1 MIPRITSALGILLIL
16 GLCYI
21 ISSNRRSILWPQVF
35 WGIFLQFIFGM
46 LVLKTYPERVFE
58 IAQNVF
64 EGLNWYASTGARF
77 LFGALTSNADFTILS
92 MGAVIIFVS
101 SIMGALNYLRIL
113 PAAMYILARVM
124 QKTMRTSGAETMAAA
139 MFVMM
144 GVEVVTG
151 LKNVL
156 GRLTKSELFTVMT
169 CFMSTIAGSVMAV
182 YVGVFG
188 AKAGHILAASIM
200 NAPAG
205 LVISKMLLPETSSP
219 ETRGV
224 WSWRNIESKDHS
236 LVESAANGAIDGLK
250 LTATIAAVL
259 LAFVSGINMINGGL
273 GYLGTS
279 FENLG
284 AYLFAPVAFLIGTP
298 WADCAKAGELLAL
311 KTFFNEWIAYS
322 RLKILVSE
330 GAISPRGTMI
340 LTYALCSFANFG
352 SVAILIGGLTAL
364 APERRAE
371 IAGLGL
377 KALLAGLL
385 AGFMTAAMAGILLQ
399 S

>member
-1 MIPRITSALGILLIL
+1 MIPRITSALGIMLIL
-16 GLCYI
+16 GCCYI
-21 ISSNRRSILWPQVF
+21 ISSNRRAIVWPQIF
-35 WGIFLQFIFGM
+35 WGIFLQFMFGI
-46 LVLKTYPERVFE
+46 LILKTYPDIVFQF
-58 IAQNVF
+58 AQSVF
-64 EGLNWYASTGARF
+64 EGLNWYASTGAKF
-77 LFGALTSNADFTILS
+77 LFGALTSNTDFTILS

-101 SIMGALNYLRIL
+101 SIMGMLNYLRIL
-113 PAAMYILARVM
+113 PATMYILARVM

-144 GVEVVTG
+144 GVEVVTA

-205 LVISKMLLPETSSP
+205 LVISKMLLPETSVP
-219 ETRGV
+219 ETQGA
-224 WSWRNIESKDHS
+224 WSWRNITSGDHS

-259 LAFVSGINMINGGL
+259 LAFVSIINMINGGL

-284 AYLFAPVAFLIGTP
+284 GYLFAPVAFLLGTP
-298 WADCAKAGELLAL
+298 WEDCAKAGELLAL

-322 RLKILVSE
+322 RLKIMVSE

-352 SVAILIGGLTAL
+352 SLAILIGGLSAL
-364 APERRAE
+364 APERRSE

-377 KALLAGLL
+377 KSLLAGLL
-385 AGFMTAAMAGILLQ
+385 AGFMTAAMAGLLLQ

>member
-1 MIPRITSALGILLIL
+1 MIPRITSALGIMLIL
-16 GLCYI
+16 GFCYV
-21 ISSNRRSILWPQVF
+21 ISSNRRVIVWPQIF
-35 WGIFLQFIFGM
+35 WGIFLQFMFGI
-46 LVLKTYPERVFE
+46 LILKTYPDIVFQF
-58 IAQNVF
+58 AQSVF
-64 EGLNWYASTGARF
+64 EGLNWYASTGAKF
-77 LFGALTSNADFTILS
+77 LFGALTGNVDFTILS

-101 SIMGALNYLRIL
+101 SIMGMLNYLRIL
-113 PAAMYILARVM
+113 PATMYILARVM

-144 GVEVVTG
+144 GVEVVTA

-188 AKAGHILAASIM
+188 AKAGHIFAASVM

-205 LVISKMLLPETSSP
+205 LVISKMLLPETSAP
-219 ETRGV
+219 ETQGV
-224 WSWRNIESKDHS
+224 WSWRNITSGDHS

-259 LAFVSGINMINGGL
+259 LAFVSFINMINGGL

-284 AYLFAPVAFLIGTP
+284 GYLFAPVAFLLGTP
-298 WADCAKAGELLAL
+298 WEDCAKAGELLAL

-322 RLKILVSE
+322 HLKIMVSE
-330 GAISPRGTMI
+330 GSISPRGTMI
-340 LTYALCSFANFG
+340 MTYALCSFANFG
-352 SVAILIGGLTAL
+352 SLAILIGGLSAL
-364 APERRAE
+364 APERRSE

-377 KALLAGLL
+377 KSLLAGLL
-385 AGFMTAAMAGILLQ
+385 AGFMTAAMAGFLLQ

>member
-1 MIPRITSALGILLIL
+1 MTSLVGIILIV
-16 GLCYI
+16 GVCFVF
-21 ISSNRRSILWPQVF
+21 SSNRRAIVWPQVF
-35 WGIFLQFIFGM
+35 WGIFLQFIFGI
-46 LVLKTYPERVFE
+46 LILKTYPERVFA
-58 IAQNVF
+58 IAQYVF
-64 EGLNWYASTGARF
+64 EGLNYCASTGSRF
-77 LFGALTSNADFTILS
+77 LFGALAGNVDFTILS

-101 SIMGALNYLRIL
+101 SIMGMLNYLRVL
-113 PAAMYILARVM
+113 PATMYVLARLM

-144 GVEVVTG
+144 GVEVTTA

-156 GRLTKSELFTVMT
+156 GKLTKSELFTVMT
-169 CFMSTIAGSVMAV
+169 CFMATIAGSVMAV

-205 LVISKMLLPETSSP
+205 LVISKMLLPETSTP
-219 ETRGV
+219 ETQGA
-224 WSWRNIESKDHS
+224 WSWRNITSEDHS

-250 LTATIAAVL
+250 LTATISAVL
-259 LAFVSGINMINGGL
+259 LAFVSCINLINGGL
-273 GYLGTS
+273 GTFGTS

-284 AYLFAPVAFLIGTP
+284 GYLFAPVAFLIGTP

-322 RLKILVSE
+322 HLKIMVSE
-330 GAISPRGTMI
+330 GSISPRGTMI
-340 LTYALCSFANFG
+340 MTYALCSFANFG
-352 SVAILIGGLTAL
+352 SLAILIGGLSAL
-364 APERRAE
+364 APERRSE

-385 AGFMTAAMAGILLQ
+385 AGFMTAAMAGLLLQ